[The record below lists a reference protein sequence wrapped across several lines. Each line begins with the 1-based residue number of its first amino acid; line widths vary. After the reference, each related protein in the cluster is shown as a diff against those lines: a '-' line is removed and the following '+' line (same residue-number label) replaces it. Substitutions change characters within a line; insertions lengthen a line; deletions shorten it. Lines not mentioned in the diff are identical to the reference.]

1 MRAATSNI
9 RKPIQYYSNA
19 ANQQMLLLGFVLAAI
34 SAGALVVFDEISRQ
48 VMAGGGIAFGLICV
62 GYAIM
67 RMQAPPMVVMSD
79 LGVDYRILGAGAV
92 FIPWG
97 EVSHVGRMDFRRSR
111 AIFRDVTVLEVSR
124 DFYQREIIPQLSS
137 VYSNKGV
144 LFAEGDN
151 HVQVALHHEAMGVP
165 AESFRKEVLARW
177 NAFRDRGEK
186 SEVSVRTP

>member
-1 MRAATSNI
+1 MRAATPDIS
-9 RKPIQYYSNA
+9 KPIQYYSNA
-19 ANQQMLLLGFVLAAI
+19 ANQQMLLLGFVLAGI
-34 SAGALVVFDEISRQ
+34 SAGALFAFEHTSRQ
-48 VMAGGGIAFGLICV
+48 VMAGGGIVLGLICV

-67 RMQAPPMVVMSD
+67 RMQAPPMVVLSD

-97 EVSHVGRMDFRRSR
+97 EVSHVGQMDFRRSK
-111 AIFRDVTVLEVSR
+111 AVFRGVTVLEVSL
-124 DFYQREIIPQLSS
+124 DFYLREIVPQLSS
-137 VYSNKGV
+137 IYSNKGA

-177 NAFRDRGEK
+177 NAFKDRSNKGEINA
-186 SEVSVRTP
+186 RTP